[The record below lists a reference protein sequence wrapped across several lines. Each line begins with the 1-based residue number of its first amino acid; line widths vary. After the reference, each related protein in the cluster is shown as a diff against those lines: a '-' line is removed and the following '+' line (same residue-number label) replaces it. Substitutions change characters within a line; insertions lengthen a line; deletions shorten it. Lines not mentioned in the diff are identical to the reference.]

1 MTLDII
7 SKIAFGS
14 PFGFMDEDDDM
25 FGYIKQVEDT
35 LPVMQMIALI
45 PWLIDLLQSPL
56 FKPMMPSDK
65 DVVGLGP
72 LIG

>member
-7 SKIAFGS
+7 SKIAFGTA
-14 PFGFMDEDDDM
+14 FGFMDEDADM
-25 FGYIKQVEDT
+25 FGYLKQTEDT
-35 LPVMQMIALI
+35 LPVMQMIAMI

-56 FKPMMPSDK
+56 FKPLMPSDK
-65 DVVGLGP
+65 DVVGVGR